1 MRCNIFPD
9 KIIKAIFLHGNG
21 LNCIQAHHLAIFEYQ
36 PASKAENN
44 PKIIAK
50 NYTEYH
56 ESRKKALIRSIKAKT
71 LLTL

>member
-1 MRCNIFPD
+1 MNP
-9 KIIKAIFLHGNG
+9 LHG
-21 LNCIQAHHLAIFEYQ
+21 QQKAIFEYQ
-36 PASKAENN
+36 PASRAENN

-71 LLTL
+71 LLAL